1 MTEAY
6 VRQNANNSTDRFV
19 YGAER
24 DVFEKGKSQGHV
36 KKTLRQQAQLYKG
49 SVYAC
54 VSKDADG
61 RIHSTLSTVHG
72 YLLGECV
79 RTYLHEQRMATG
91 NVIWCEEIDEQSGD
105 CLLVIIVNGSVE
117 HDSRIP
123 PSTLDRHASLILDQ
137 AKSKFTVIVHGDTPF
152 TAPESTLDS
161 MGNIH
166 ISPELIEVFTT
177 LDAPIFPQVDTLSRF
192 KLVNIAQTFDQ
203 AKLTPPWLKWVWVP
217 IVIGV
222 VGYVSTTDVNTQSAD
237 GSANS
242 IITIDPFE
250 AYKTLMKSP
259 SPSLQIIKVQDNLNQ
274 LQTLS
279 GVVVQKTVLENDRM
293 TVHLHPV
300 DDVVMVLTNALKEQ
314 GWATSLEQGNIVISR
329 PLGTL
334 LRAEPKVIMPLQ
346 SVLESL
352 LDSAF
357 LAGLNLEMGPVL
369 ASGRYNVTQVTVS
382 FPTRSVALYE
392 FISIMLDGMPVVI
405 TRLDIKHYSTT
416 QQENTL
422 SFAVYGAP
430 NA

>member
-6 VRQNANNSTDRFV
+6 VRHNPDKTTDRFV

-36 KKTLRQQAQLYKG
+36 KRTLRQQAQLYQG

-54 VSKDADG
+54 VSKDDNG
-61 RIHSTLSTVHG
+61 LIHSTLSTVHG

-79 RTYLHEQRMATG
+79 LAYLREQRMATE

-137 AKSKFTVIVHGDTPF
+137 AKTKFTVIVHGDTPF
-152 TAPESTLDS
+152 TAPDSTLDS

-166 ISPELIEVFTT
+166 IAPELVGVFTT
-177 LDAPIFPQVDTLSRF
+177 LETPIFPQVATLSCF
-192 KLVNIAQTFDQ
+192 KLVSIAKAFDQ
-203 AKLTPPWLKWVWVP
+203 AKLTPPWLKWIWVP

-222 VGYVSTTDVNTQSAD
+222 IGYVSTVDVKTQSAD
-237 GSANS
+237 VLANS

-250 AYKTLMKSP
+250 GYKTLMKSP
-259 SPSLQIIKVQDNLNQ
+259 APSLQMSQVQDYLNH
-274 LQTLS
+274 LQTIS
-279 GVVVQKTVLENDRM
+279 GAVVQQTVLENDRM
-293 TVHLHPV
+293 TVHLNPV
-300 DDVVMVLTNALKEQ
+300 DDVVMVLTNTLKEQ
-314 GWATSLEQGNIVISR
+314 GWVTSLDQGDIVISR
-329 PLGTL
+329 PLGTP
-334 LRAEPKVIMPLQ
+334 LRAEPQHIMPLQ
-346 SVLESL
+346 NVLESL

-357 LAGLNLEMGPVL
+357 LAGLNLDMGPVQ
-369 ASGRYNVTQVTVS
+369 ASGPYQVTHVTLS
-382 FPTRSVALYE
+382 FPTQSVALYE
-392 FISIMLDGMPVVI
+392 FISIMLDEMPVVM
-405 TRLDIKHYSTT
+405 TRLDIKHYSIT

-422 SFAVYGAP
+422 TFAVYGAP

>member
-6 VRQNANNSTDRFV
+6 VRQNADKTADRFV

-24 DVFEKGKSQGHV
+24 DVFEKGKSQSHV
-36 KKTLRQQAQLYKG
+36 KKTLRQQAQLYTG
-49 SVYAC
+49 SFYAC
-54 VSKDADG
+54 VSKDDDG

-79 RTYLHEQRMATG
+79 RAYLHEQRMATE
-91 NVIWCEEIDEQSGD
+91 NVIWCEEIGDKSGD

-123 PSTLDRHASLILDQ
+123 PSTLDRRASLILDQ
-137 AKSKFTVIVHGDTPF
+137 AKSNFTVIVHGDTPF

-166 ISPELIEVFTT
+166 IAPELVEMFTT
-177 LDAPIFPQVDTLSRF
+177 LETPIIPQVATLSRF
-192 KLVNIAQTFDQ
+192 KLVSITRTFDQ
-203 AKLTPPWLKWVWVP
+203 AKLTPLWLKWVWAP

-222 VGYVSTTDVNTQSAD
+222 IGYVSTTDVKTQSA
-237 GSANS
+237 GALANS
-242 IITIDPFE
+242 IITIDPFRE
-250 AYKTLMKSP
+250 YKTLIKSP
-259 SPSLQIIKVQDNLNQ
+259 APSLQLIQVQDYLNH

-279 GVVVQKTVLENDRM
+279 GAVVQQTVLESDRM

-300 DDVVMVLTNALKEQ
+300 ADVVMVLTNTLKEL
-314 GWATSLEQGNIVISR
+314 GWATSLDQGNIVISR
-329 PLGTL
+329 QLGTP
-334 LRAEPKVIMPLQ
+334 LRAEPQVIMPLQ
-346 SVLESL
+346 NVLESL

-357 LAGLNLEMGPVL
+357 LAGLNLDMGPVQ
-369 ASGRYNVTQVTVS
+369 ASGRYQVTHVTVS
-382 FPTRSVALYE
+382 FPTQSVALYE

-405 TRLDIKHYSTT
+405 TRLDIKHYSIT